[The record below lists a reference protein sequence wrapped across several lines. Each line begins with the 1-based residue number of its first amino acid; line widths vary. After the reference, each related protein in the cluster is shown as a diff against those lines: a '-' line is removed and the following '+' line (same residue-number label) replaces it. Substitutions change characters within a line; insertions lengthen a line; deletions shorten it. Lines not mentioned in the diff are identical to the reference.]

1 MKRQNSE
8 EDLERAMQWFAS
20 DTFKGATKHSPVPR
34 RERSLAQKR

>member
-20 DTFKGATKHSPVPR
+20 DTFKEATKHAPIPG
-34 RERSLAQKR
+34 REHSLAQKR